1 MTTTTLSPT
10 STVQWT
16 GGDASVAFAWA
27 EDQPVHVAALD
38 VGGRVLPVHVIPAV
52 EIISADRG
60 SVPASYRLVHS
71 EIGADLRYVDHEEIQ
86 DGSTRSLRIRQ
97 RAAGVEAVLEL
108 DSQDGVAGFRARVTV
123 TNSSAGPLVLLSVA
137 SWAMGFT
144 AADTAAGDAAAAE
157 APAGALAGWQLVSG
171 RSDWLAEGRW
181 TTAPLEGPEFPDL
194 AEDRTGHN
202 PRGALIVTSDGTW
215 STGRH
220 LPVGIIANDERGVA
234 AAWQIEHNGAWRWEI
249 GRDTDGAFLALSGP
263 TDIDSGWSRPL
274 GTGESFTTVP
284 VSLALGDSRV
294 AAVAALTAYRRGS
307 RRPHLDNERM
317 PVVFNDYMNT
327 LDGDPTTEKLLP
339 LIAAAAEVGAEVFC
353 IDAGWYDD
361 SGHWWAS
368 VGEWLPST
376 TRFPG
381 GLGEVVH
388 AIRAAGMVP
397 GLWLEPEVVG
407 IDSAA
412 ADTLPR
418 DAFLQRSGVRVVEHH
433 RYHLDLRHPAARA
446 HLDEVVDRL
455 VRDFGIGF
463 IKMDYNINPGPGTD
477 VDAASVGDGL
487 LQHNRAH
494 LAWLD
499 AVLDRHP
506 ELVIEN
512 CSSGAMRQDWAM
524 LSRLAMQSTSDQ
536 QDFIK
541 YPPIASAAP
550 LSMLPEQAASWA
562 YPQPEMT
569 DEEIAFCL
577 VTGLLGRFYV
587 SGYLNRMTADQRAL
601 VANAIGV
608 AKDLRPLIATAAPY
622 WPTGLPGWSDAIVSL
637 GLHAGGTDLVSVW
650 HRDGA
655 SSHVALAL
663 PHLAG
668 HDVTVVTAFPVDL
681 PEWPTEW
688 DATSGTLTVHTTDA
702 SPAARTFRLTTPPN
716 PTA

>member
-1 MTTTTLSPT
+1 MTTTTLSHT
-10 STVQWT
+10 STVHWD
-16 GGDASVAFAWA
+16 GGDATVAFAWA
-27 EDQPVHVAALD
+27 ADEPVHVASIGVD
-38 VGGRVLPVHVIPAV
+38 GRTVRVHAVPAV

-71 EIGADLRYVDHEEIQ
+71 EIGAQLRYVDHVESRH
-86 DGSTRSLRIRQ
+86 GTTRSLRIRQ
-97 RAAGVEAVLEL
+97 RAGGIEAVLQLES
-108 DSQDGVAGFRARVTV
+108 DDDVAGFRAQVTV
-123 TNSSAGPLVLLSVA
+123 TNLSAEPLVLFSVA

-144 AADTAAGDAAAAE
+144 ADGSTDR
-157 APAGALAGWQLVSG
+157 ALSGWQLVSG

-181 TTAPLEGPEFPDL
+181 TTTALEGPEFPDL
-194 AEDRTGHN
+194 AENRTGHN
-202 PRGALIVTSDGTW
+202 PRGAFIVTSDGTW

-220 LPVGIIANDERGVA
+220 LPVGIIANDELDLAV
-234 AAWQIEHNGAWRWEI
+234 AWQIEHNGAWRWEI
-249 GRDTDGAFLALSGP
+249 GRDTAGAFLALSGP
-263 TDIDSGWSRPL
+263 TDVDSAWSLPL
-274 GTGESFTTVP
+274 GTDESFTTVP
-284 VSLALGDSRV
+284 VSVALGRSRV
-294 AAVAALTAYRRGS
+294 AAIAALTDYRRRT
-307 RRPHLDNERM
+307 RRSHVDNARM

-339 LIAAAAEVGAEVFC
+339 LIASAAEAGAEVFC

-381 GLGEVVH
+381 GLAEVID
-388 AIRAAGMVP
+388 AIRASGMVP

-407 IDSAA
+407 VESAA
-412 ADTLPR
+412 ADTLPQ

-477 VDAASVGDGL
+477 RDAASVGDGL

-536 QDFIK
+536 QDFTK
-541 YPPIASAAP
+541 YPPIAAAAP

-562 YPQPEMT
+562 YPQPEMS
-569 DEEIAFCL
+569 DEQIAFCL

-587 SGYLNRMTADQRAL
+587 SGYLNRMTGGQRAL
-601 VANAIGV
+601 VAEAV
-608 AKDLRPLIATAAPY
+608 RAAKDLRPIIATAAPH
-622 WPTGLPGWSDAIVSL
+622 WPTGLPGWTDRVVSL
-637 GLHAGGTDLVSVW
+637 GLHAGDTDLVSLW
-650 HRDGA
+650 QRDGEA
-655 SSHVALAL
+655 SHVALAL
-663 PHLAG
+663 PHLTG
-668 HDVTVVTAFPVDL
+668 RDVTVSTVFPADL
-681 PEWPTEW
+681 PDWPTEW

-702 SPAARTFRLTTPPN
+702 IPAARTFRLTTPLN